1 MVPSPRAFKD
11 IFSYVIIDTLIY
23 DNVRYVVTLQNLE
36 CISIYPKF
44 LESVRLSLEVEEEKY
59 RI

>member
-11 IFSYVIIDTLIY
+11 IFSYMIIDTVIY

-44 LESVRLSLEVEEEKY
+44 LGNVRLSLEVEEEKV
-59 RI
+59 